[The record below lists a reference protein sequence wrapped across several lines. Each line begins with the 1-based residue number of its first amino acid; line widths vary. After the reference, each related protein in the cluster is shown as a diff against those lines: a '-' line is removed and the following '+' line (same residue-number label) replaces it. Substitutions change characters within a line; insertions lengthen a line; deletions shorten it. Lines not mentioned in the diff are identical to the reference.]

1 MLCGVNIESVSPG
14 IWVAFGAIL
23 FMLLVGSGATRV
35 LINRFPQRD
44 YTELRLRVR
53 TWWMIVPLVAG
64 ALVAGKA
71 VTIVLLAVVSGLALK
86 EYLAMI
92 AHRGADYRGLWFV
105 YLAIPAQ
112 YWFAY
117 RSSYVAFAANIPV
130 FGLITL
136 PLVLLFTREATG
148 VLRAAASANLGL
160 LLTVFSLSH
169 IALLLELPDATNP
182 VGGAVGW
189 VVFLLLITQGND
201 VAQYVCGKCFGRRP
215 ITPRASP
222 KKTVEGFI
230 GGIAASA
237 ITAAWIGP
245 LITPMSAATGLL
257 AGAAIAVAGFG
268 GDVAVSALKRDLG
281 VKDAGNLLPG
291 HGGILD
297 RVDSLIATSPL
308 FFYFVY
314 FMYAAD

>member
-1 MLCGVNIESVSPG
+1 MSIESVSPG
-14 IWVAFGAIL
+14 IWIAYAAIL
-23 FMLLVGSGATRV
+23 FLLLIGSGTTFV

-53 TWWMIVPLVAG
+53 TWWMIVPPVAV
-64 ALVAGKA
+64 ALVAGKG
-71 VTIVLLAVVSGLALK
+71 VSIVLLAAVSALALK
-86 EYLAMI
+86 EYLAMV
-92 AHRGADYRGLWFV
+92 AHRRADYRRLSFV
-105 YLAIPAQ
+105 YLAIPVQ

-130 FGLITL
+130 FGLVTL
-136 PLVLLFTREATG
+136 PLVMLFMREATG

-189 VVFLLLITQGND
+189 VLFLLLVTQLND
-201 VAQYVCGKCFGRRP
+201 VAQYVFGKCFGRRP
-215 ITPRASP
+215 IAPRASP
-222 KKTVEGFI
+222 RKTVEGFV
-230 GGIAASA
+230 GGVAASA
-237 ITAAWIGP
+237 ATAALIGP
-245 LITPMSAATGLL
+245 LLTPIDSATGVLV
-257 AGAAIAVAGFG
+257 GAAIAVAGFG
-268 GDVAVSALKRDLG
+268 GDMAVSALKRDLG

-314 FMYAAD
+314 FTFAVE

>member
-1 MLCGVNIESVSPG
+1 VSIESVRPG
-14 IWVAFGAIL
+14 IWVAYAAIL
-23 FMLLVGSGATRV
+23 FILLVGSGTTRV
-35 LINRFPQRD
+35 LINRFPERD

-53 TWWMIVPLVAG
+53 TWWFIVPPVAA

-71 VTIVLLAVVSGLALK
+71 VSILLLAVVSALALK
-86 EYLAMI
+86 EYFAMV

-117 RSSYVAFAANIPV
+117 RSSYVAFAATVPL
-130 FGLITL
+130 FGLAML
-136 PLVLLFTREATG
+136 PLVLLATREATG
-148 VLRAAASANLGL
+148 ALRAAASANFGL

-182 VGGAVGW
+182 VGGAIGW
-189 VVFLLLITQGND
+189 VVFLLLTTQLND
-201 VAQYVCGKCFGRRP
+201 VAQYVFGKCFGRRP
-215 ITPRASP
+215 IAPRASP
-222 KKTVEGFI
+222 KKTVEGFL

-245 LITPMSAATGLL
+245 LLTPLEPASGFL

-268 GDVAVSALKRDLG
+268 GDVTVSALKRDLG
-281 VKDAGNLLPG
+281 VKDTGNLLPG

-308 FFYFVY
+308 FFYFV
-314 FMYAAD
+314 FFAYAAD

>member
-1 MLCGVNIESVSPG
+1 MSIESVSPG
-14 IWVAFGAIL
+14 IWIAYAAIL
-23 FMLLVGSGATRV
+23 FLLLVGSGTTLV

-53 TWWMIVPLVAG
+53 TWWMIVPPVAA
-64 ALVAGKA
+64 ALVAGKG
-71 VTIVLLAVVSGLALK
+71 VSIVLLAAVSALALK
-86 EYLAMI
+86 EYLAMV
-92 AHRGADYRGLWFV
+92 AHRRADYRRLSFV
-105 YLAIPAQ
+105 YLAIPVQ

-130 FGLITL
+130 FGLVTL
-136 PLVLLFTREATG
+136 PLVMLFMREATG

-189 VVFLLLITQGND
+189 VVFLLLVTQLND
-201 VAQYVCGKCFGRRP
+201 VAQYVFGKCFGRRP
-215 ITPRASP
+215 IAPRASP
-222 KKTVEGFI
+222 KKTVEGFV
-230 GGIAASA
+230 GGVAASA
-237 ITAAWIGP
+237 ATAALIGP
-245 LITPMSAATGLL
+245 LLTPIDSATGVLV
-257 AGAAIAVAGFG
+257 GAAIAIAGFG
-268 GDVAVSALKRDLG
+268 GDMAVSALKRDLG

-297 RVDSLIATSPL
+297 RVDSLITTSPL

-314 FMYAAD
+314 FTFAVE